1 MKRLLIYLFIA
12 VFTCGVLAA
21 GCEENG
27 GEGLDTELEVT
38 TVEPQPTLSGTIAVL
53 TPAATPSPTF
63 AQITMIP
70 PCCNGDSPGCE
81 DCLPSGF
88 SDVGDW
94 DPSGTWIQDMA
105 LDTVGT
111 KESCSDD
118 VGSDGGKPFYQMRLG
133 ISDKTQANNFA
144 CLLDAMAANPITDD
158 IAALYY
164 REAWCSETISYWH
177 KEAEIPYD
185 SGYRNGNWLYDW
197 QLTSTS
203 ALRDYYKAEEFIG
216 QIFDFP
222 GIGRGLWVDWYDLD
236 YSDFKPGINAP
247 APGAYVCLKCFVPLI
262 EVGSIMYPA
271 YWLSSGHSMMVDE
284 MTVYQ
289 TQSGEVIRVHATFLE
304 GNSGNRVKDTREMD
318 DIREFTPWG
327 SEYIES
333 SACDY
338 GMKICGFGIDLDLWG
353 NPIYDESRLHYIT
366 ALEGSAAPDL
376 QQFSVQDRDSSYAD
390 SIAAYAAQIGRAGIG
405 VTSSSADVSVAGIPD
420 GERNQWEFPKDGTG
434 RQSQQIEI
442 TIDLI
447 AEHPVPIQGIML
459 DWEGQS
465 IPDGYDILWAGENAR
480 YNTATIPS
488 LRDLD
493 PLDDG
498 EYTGSIP
505 VAFGKSGQSVRYIKL
520 IFPAG
525 TFEDD
530 TTLRNLRF
538 IHDWGPDN
546 DAKDIS

>member
-1 MKRLLIYLFIA
+1 MKKLLIYLSVA
-12 VFTCGVLAA
+12 VFTFGVLAA
-21 GCEENG
+21 GCDENG
-27 GEGLDTELEVT
+27 GDGMDIEHEAV
-38 TVEPQPTLSGTIAVL
+38 TVEPQPTVSGTIAVI
-53 TPAATPSPTF
+53 TPAATPAPTLPQF
-63 AQITMIP
+63 TAVL
-70 PCCNGDSPGCE
+70 PCCNGDSPGCV
-81 DCLPSGF
+81 DCMPAGF
-88 SDVGDW
+88 SDLGDW
-94 DPSGTWIQDMA
+94 DPSGAWIQDIA

-111 KESCSDD
+111 RESCSDD
-118 VGSDGGKPFYQMRLG
+118 VGTDGGKPFYQMRLG
-133 ISDKTQANNFA
+133 RSDKTQANNLA
-144 CLLDAMAANPITDD
+144 CLLDAMASDPILDD
-158 IAALYY
+158 IAALYD

-177 KEAEIPYD
+177 KEAEMPYD

-197 QLTSTS
+197 QLTHTS
-203 ALRDYYKAEEFIG
+203 ALRDYYRAEEMIG
-216 QIFDFP
+216 QIFDIP
-222 GIGRGLWVDWYDLD
+222 GVGRGRWVDWYDLD
-236 YSDFKPGINAP
+236 YSDFQPGINAP
-247 APGAYVCLKCFVPLI
+247 APGTYVCLKCFVPLI

-289 TQSGEVIRVHATFLE
+289 NTSGDVVSVHVTFLE
-304 GNSGNRVKDTREMD
+304 GNSGNRVKDEREMD
-318 DIREFTPWG
+318 DIREYTPWG

-333 SACDY
+333 SECDY
-338 GMKICGFGIDLDLWG
+338 GMKICGFGVDLDVWG

-366 ALEGSAAPDL
+366 LLEGFAASKGEPL
-376 QQFSVQDRDSSYAD
+376 SVQDDESSYVD
-390 SIAAYAAQIGRAGIG
+390 SIVAYVKKIGRVGIK
-405 VTSSSADVSVAGIPD
+405 VTSSSSTVSVAGIPD
-420 GERNQWEFPKDGTG
+420 GERNQWKFPKDVAG

-488 LRDLD
+488 LQDLERQYD
-493 PLDDG
+493 I
-498 EYTGSIP
+498 EFTGAVP

-520 IFPAG
+520 VFPTG

-530 TTLRNLRF
+530 ATLSNLRF
-538 IHDWGPDN
+538 VHDWGPDN